1 MDRGKLIKIL
11 LITFAILTAASA
23 ISLFYAIRNQPMR
36 GKRLFWAHI
45 RIEQHTTA

>member
-23 ISLFYAIRNQPMR
+23 ISLFYAYQKPTYER
-36 GKRLFWAHI
+36 
-45 RIEQHTTA
+45 